1 MISDDTPTSFVVAL
15 AGRTIGREADSAPF
29 GEALVQEHWLQN
41 AGDLR
46 LATADHDT
54 WFHTITLPGRLRI
67 ALHSVLTLPAAATI
81 SAAAR
86 AVPSTASSPRAAAL
100 SPSPAAAP
108 APAPEAAR
116 AHLPSAEQH
125 HSVLGAASEASAA
138 RRLPSTPVGTAA
150 AAAAAAPSPLFGKLC
165 AALLAAPGV
174 ELAGSEAHL
183 RSKLPEELKAEAV
196 ARTSTAHAVALE
208 AWHEA
213 WA

>member
-29 GEALVQEHWLQN
+29 GEALVQEHWLRN

-67 ALHSVLTLPAAATI
+67 ALHSVLTLPAATTI
-81 SAAAR
+81 AAAAR
-86 AVPSTASSPRAAAL
+86 AVPSTGSSPRAAAL
-100 SPSPAAAP
+100 SPSPAATPAP
-108 APAPEAAR
+108 APAPAR
-116 AHLPSAEQH
+116 AHLPSVEQH
-125 HSVLGAASEASAA
+125 HRVLSAASEASAA

-150 AAAAAAPSPLFGKLC
+150 AAAAAPSPLFGKLC
-165 AALLAAPGV
+165 AALMAAPGV
-174 ELAGSEAHL
+174 ELAGSEAYLH
-183 RSKLPEELKAEAV
+183 SKLPEELKAEAV